1 MRATMNWIVDAHHHI
16 WRQRDLPWLMGP
28 MQPRIFGPYEPIRR
42 DYAIEEYL
50 SDIEGSGVAQSIYV
64 QANWA
69 PTQAVDEVAW
79 VQAEADRTGYPH
91 AIVGYADLRDPDV
104 GDVLEA
110 QSQHPLLR
118 GIRMQLHW
126 HENEQYRFADGPAL
140 VNDAA
145 LRRGVGLLA
154 EHNLVFE
161 LQIFTAQMEDG
172 AAFAQAF
179 PDVPM
184 VLAHCGMPE
193 DLTPEGWQAWRVGME
208 TLAVVPNVSVKLSG
222 LGTFIHRVDQA
233 HIERTVRETV
243 ALFGPERCLWGSN
256 FPIEKLW
263 TDYASLL
270 DAYRKAL
277 AHLSEADRAQIFA
290 GTAQRLYR
298 L

>member
-1 MRATMNWIVDAHHHI
+1 MDRIVDAHHHI
-16 WRQRDLPWLMGP
+16 WRQRDLPWLTGP

-50 SDIEGSGVAQSIYV
+50 GDIEGSGVAQSIYV

-69 PTQAVDEVAW
+69 PKQAVDEVAW
-79 VQAEADRTGYPH
+79 VQAEADRTGFPH

-104 GDVLEA
+104 GAVLEA
-110 QSQHPLLR
+110 QSQYPLLR

-126 HENEQYRFADGPAL
+126 HENEQYRFADGPA
-140 VNDAA
+140 VMNDAA
-145 LRRGVGLLA
+145 LRRGIALLA
-154 EHNLVFE
+154 GHGLVFE
-161 LQIFTAQMEDG
+161 LQVFTAQMEDG

-193 DLTPEGWQAWRVGME
+193 DLTPEGWRAWRQGMQR
-208 TLAVVPNVSVKLSG
+208 LAAVPNVSVKLSG

-233 HIERTVRETV
+233 HIERTARETV
-243 ALFGPERCLWGSN
+243 DLFGPERCLWGSN